1 MEKVAMT
8 PVLATFCLIAIGP
21 KRCLCNTG
29 SSNGILQKPGLR
41 PTQKNQYKVHILS
54 HYFSYSHTEDTWHMK
69 TIVTWGWQNFITL
82 PDNTRH
88 LGFCWW
94 HLTFWILSQ
103 LCRVLEEHIASSLET
118 HKYTDE
124 SKDQIRVDHRSDS
137 TRQWINYSPLVSY
150 YRIYFSLCLKLKD

>member
-1 MEKVAMT
+1 MR

-54 HYFSYSHTEDTWHMK
+54 HYFSYSHTKDTWHMK
-69 TIVTWGWQNFITL
+69 TIVTRGWQNFITL

-94 HLTFWILSQ
+94 HPTFWILSQ
-103 LCRVLEEHIASSLET
+103 LYRVLEEHIASSLET
-118 HKYTDE
+118 HNTQT
-124 SKDQIRVDHRSDS
+124 SQR
-137 TRQWINYSPLVSY
+137 TRLGLITGRTALTSGQLFSPG
-150 YRIYFSLCLKLKD
+150 KLLPNLLQPLF